1 MVRRGRAFGQ
11 AYEATM
17 DINVL
22 RNVHFRIVFA
32 LATACLATSTG
43 YGLPCYGLQGQTTPG
58 SRERAS
64 RHCIAGRT
72 SVPAR
77 WATLTH
83 GPPLPLPAALPPRPR
98 PFATAGA
105 AGRGAPRPRPFPIA
119 GAAGPGAP
127 RPRPFAAAG
136 TAGTGAAPKAHGSTP
151 CVIAVRSCGKLH
163 LQRRALSQPWSISKR
178 RAIAYFVCSTRDMSF
193 QNASSASTGSVS
205 K

>member
-1 MVRRGRAFGQ
+1 MAGCLVAHKWLGWMGGRWEGGLVRMVRRGRAFGQ

-43 YGLPCYGLQGQTTPG
+43 YGLPCYGLQGQATPG
-58 SRERAS
+58 SRERPS
-64 RHCIAGRT
+64 RPCIAGRT
-72 SVPAR
+72 SVPVR

-83 GPPLPLPAALPPRPR
+83 ARPPLPLPAALPPRPR

-105 AGRGAPRPRPFPIA
+105 TGRGAPRPRPRPFATA
-119 GAAGPGAP
+119 GTAGPGAP

-136 TAGTGAAPKAHGSTP
+136 TAGTGAAPKSHGATP
-151 CVIAVRSCGKLH
+151 CVIAVRNWGKLH
-163 LQRRALSQPWSISKR
+163 LQRRALSQP
-178 RAIAYFVCSTRDMSF
+178 
-193 QNASSASTGSVS
+193 
-205 K
+205 